1 MDTSSTPP
9 SVDPR
14 TGVGARGEDIAAA
27 YLAAE
32 GLEIVARNWRQSTGE
47 VRGELDLVA
56 LDHATATVVVCEVKT
71 RRSDRFGGPL
81 AAVTP
86 RKQAQIRAITVAFL
100 RAGELPY
107 RTVRFDVVGVR
118 LDAVPP
124 RIEHVR
130 AAF

>member
-1 MDTSSTPP
+1 MDTSRTPSTAAA
-9 SVDPR
+9 R
-14 TGVGARGEDIAAA
+14 TSVGARGEDVAAA
-27 YLAAE
+27 YLVAQ
-32 GLEIVARNWRQSTGE
+32 GLEVVARNWRQTTGE

-56 LDHATATVVVCEVKT
+56 LDHGTATVVVCEVKT

-86 RKQAQIRAITVAFL
+86 RKQAQIRALTVAFL

-107 RTVRFDVVGVR
+107 RTVRFDVVGIR

-124 RIEHVR
+124 LVKHVA